1 MYVLNMPETNRWC
14 LGLPFVKARSI
25 INDELNRYISELEK
39 VELRLKRQKWL
50 FVSCAVVAALV
61 SLQFVFAMRGT
72 TESDSL
78 VIFFSIVG
86 ICLGIAGIGGTVGEV
101 MFGGRVSRIL
111 FAAAIVG
118 LGISFSFNGEW
129 TELLG
134 VCTGMVAVFGGNAMA
149 VRQWQERR
157 RAKRLVQNLRNDL
170 MEGIVWRFER
180 EFPTGEEKS
189 PIARNS
195 ADVFPRSNIAV
206 AVNDRP
212 AERLITLNTTA
223 IAAGTGSADAP
234 LSTFAPAEGLDS
246 FDFRQRH
253 LTPEEKIELSGFLR
267 RDLRRLLIRAITLLW
282 SSTALAAGADA
293 IFNRHPSELTARSVF
308 IGAAVVIVFLYNRIR
323 ERQSIR
329 SDLRGG
335 VVVVIR
341 PKDANLEGTALEQL
355 PRSRMPWSQLGAP
368 ALWRTDRRA
377 GRTTL

>member
-1 MYVLNMPETNRWC
+1 
-14 LGLPFVKARSI
+14 
-25 INDELNRYISELEK
+25 
-39 VELRLKRQKWL
+39 
-50 FVSCAVVAALV
+50 
-61 SLQFVFAMRGT
+61 
-72 TESDSL
+72 
-78 VIFFSIVG
+78 
-86 ICLGIAGIGGTVGEV
+86 
-101 MFGGRVSRIL
+101 
-111 FAAAIVG
+111 
-118 LGISFSFNGEW
+118 
-129 TELLG
+129 
-134 VCTGMVAVFGGNAMA
+134 MA

-206 AVNDRP
+206 AVDDRP

-282 SSTALAAGADA
+282 SSTAIPIIKKLSHLPMTSDPSHGTGLRDKVPPMARASLAAGADA

>member
-1 MYVLNMPETNRWC
+1 MVIR
-14 LGLPFVKARSI
+14 
-25 INDELNRYISELEK
+25 
-39 VELRLKRQKWL
+39 
-50 FVSCAVVAALV
+50 VV
-61 SLQFVFAMRGT
+61 
-72 TESDSL
+72 
-78 VIFFSIVG
+78 
-86 ICLGIAGIGGTVGEV
+86 CGGC
-101 MFGGRVSRIL
+101 
-111 FAAAIVG
+111 
-118 LGISFSFNGEW
+118 FNGEW

-206 AVNDRP
+206 AVDDRP
-212 AERLITLNTTA
+212 AERLLTLNTTA